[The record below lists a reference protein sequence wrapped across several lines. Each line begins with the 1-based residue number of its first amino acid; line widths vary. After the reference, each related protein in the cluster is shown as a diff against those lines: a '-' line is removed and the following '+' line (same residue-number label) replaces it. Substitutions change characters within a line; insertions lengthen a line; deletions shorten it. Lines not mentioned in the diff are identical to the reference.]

1 MTYKILFLDIDGTIL
16 KPDHTY
22 TDSTKVAIQE
32 AKSNGIEVFIATG
45 RPIIEIRELAEELQ
59 VESLI
64 GYNGAYAI
72 YQNEAIIDEP
82 IGAGQIQEFIDIA
95 KENDHELVLYS
106 KEKNYFTDMDRPIVK
121 NFSET
126 FLLRKNA
133 LFQDSVAERIIG
145 GTALNL
151 NESEA
156 QLYEINPNIRMSQ
169 VNVDGA
175 THAYDIIRRNVN
187 KGEAVKKILDRLGI
201 AREQAIAFGDGMND
215 VEMLQ
220 SVGEG
225 FAMGNSHPDLF
236 SYAKHRT
243 TSVSESG
250 IHNGLKKLGVL

>member
-82 IGAGQIQEFIDIA
+82 IETGQIQEFIDIA

-133 LFQDSVAERIIG
+133 LFQDSAAERIIG